1 LFDKATGKERMTEI
15 EVEEERYIKEVV
27 WKHKEVYSDLFEI
40 DDYIT
45 LQVALEVLK
54 DDNTDLE
61 RVLLNS

>member
-1 LFDKATGKERMTEI
+1 MFDKATGKERMTEI
-15 EVEEERYIKEVV
+15 EVEEERYIREVV

>member
-1 LFDKATGKERMTEI
+1 MFDKATGKERMTEI